1 MVSHYKPLE
10 ECYLCSEYRHAQA
23 LETLE
28 TLAKPPC
35 YSHPQYHSYDPHLYG
50 HKRPTRPKEDP
61 SGHNLCH
68 HRYNKRVVLL
78 KNSDPSFRKTIVLHR
93 RSLGSFRLFLEEVSE
108 LMHYHTRKLYTLEGH
123 KIDSIQS
130 LTLCPSVLICVGCEP
145 SHPSIVEAVQKLSDD
160 KLPKLSM
167 MSQSDGCGDGQEDD
181 GMRDDDDI
189 EKRVRVN
196 KDGSLSMEM
205 KVRFRLQND
214 ETLHWSTEVKQNAEE
229 RQDDG
234 ASPGVP
240 LNETETVATLER
252 AESAMSVKSTKSN
265 VSARSRKSNKSNA
278 SEQSVA
284 SDDTMT
290 SANCSK
296 ASEEIVI
303 EGETDGRSVSAMS
316 AQSVESRKS
325 KCSTVSNEWLE
336 SHEKGPSQKRT
347 SCNAQQALCQTDLQS
362 QSHHPRGQSDFQVK
376 EAVKMKKKKDYQVKK
391 RLKHGHQATQQRL
404 DLNKAIGKIP
414 PTGHSKS
421 TEPERRVNG
430 HLTAADIDARVT
442 DAKGDKS
449 SKQRWKSTKVDGFEA
464 VPSNLPTASPT
475 EVVNDWLKMIPADSD
490 MYVIGEFNG
499 DCHGQIADRTIEK
512 MKEIEESAAEDQRDS
527 DVKNSSS
534 PNDCQR
540 NPNAPNSDQTHAER
554 EAPTKIFNSSIQ
566 VMKVLLNPKHGRC
579 NSVPEISPVFGR
591 KLSSSAQGLLDCLVK
606 LQLIDSNPENANE
619 RDARYQELTNI
630 LQSLWLRA
638 PQENETVIQK
648 GNCHFVD
655 DEFNHASS
663 SGVDVNSGSMGSGKS
678 SAGIN
683 ADLSRPRA
691 SVDTMQKA
699 QDVREGQ
706 ADAASKQ
713 TSERNSEAMR
723 EESQKDDDP
732 AKDDTLRS
740 NDGPRE
746 LPETPQPPK
755 TCSGND
761 SSGKKLEEEV
771 NAECQ
776 EDSNSESPALH
787 QREQY
792 TKVISQGP
800 DPVWVLSLLTKIEE
814 QFMSHYANAMRDFKV
829 RWNLDGNESLET
841 MMDELTAELHQR
853 IQKTIDREWKKIQG
867 QAGPPRP
874 SKDAMTRS
882 TSVQTSERLMMI
894 LKQSDDLQANQSD
907 GSATGTPYSDQRGEN
922 DDDYCP
928 CETCIKKTFTSRP
941 PIPAE
946 VRNTAPVAMDFDL
959 KKILVM
965 KNLDSIKT
973 WATKCKTEVHKD
985 ECMIRDAEKADT
997 HGDMLEMKD
1006 ENAEEETTVEDTS
1019 KHGSDNEQA
1028 VEEGEDF
1035 DEEEDNT
1042 ATSSE
1047 VSADK
1052 NNEKAT
1058 ADETSKEPAQSE
1070 TKEEAVQNE
1079 NEETALTE
1087 HLSDKDYAME
1097 AGKSGDEDEIEAT
1110 SEDELHVNALEAI
1123 PAENEN
1129 IDVETTLGATS
1140 EYESDKEET
1149 TEEEKVDKDEDNT
1162 VTSSG
1167 EPADEINDNTS
1178 AEETTDAEHE
1188 TKEGA
1193 SENETVKEENFD
1205 DEEDNTAASSDES
1218 TDENNEKATA
1228 DETSKEQT
1236 GAETTEDVVSVE
1248 NWETDDTA
1256 AEATGVTP
1264 LTEHQSRGD
1273 DIMEAVAPD
1282 DEDEIVPARKYENAA
1297 GEADVESPSRKESDK
1312 EASVVKNNAAASEQ
1326 KSKNEEVGLVPG
1338 AVQGGME
1345 DAATS
1350 DDCSTEG
1357 SDATTNEDAA
1367 EEENDQPTKET
1378 AEDEMVVEK
1387 EIASTSEEVGA
1398 QETTAEGELG
1408 EEITNGELESDKED
1422 FVHEETSSDETVIA
1436 HIRAEES
1443 ATKTKHD
1450 NTDKDTADE
1459 LNKEAETD
1467 IVMAPEKKISNQ
1479 ESGDQEEALE
1489 AAIVDDEEATAEE
1502 EDEGSTAEDNEAT
1515 SEPAEEASTEDETA
1529 AEKGKAVVNDEP
1541 AGTANA
1547 KDENTAGESDVAATA
1562 EDESDMDGTV
1572 EAGTDEDGEGRPVR
1586 NKEDET
1592 VGNENATEKYAATE
1606 EAEADSDSD
1615 GSASKHQCK
1624 RDGAV
1629 EALRA
1634 DESTAGGAIAED
1646 ERIAVTNEDGFKE
1659 EPVEATAV
1667 AQEYATEEAAEVET
1681 DEDVAAAT
1689 DDKTSDTAKE
1699 KDISDE
1705 DEISD
1710 ADNGSNEDG
1719 MEETTGGE
1727 ELVCESA
1734 REESTKA
1741 ADSATEE
1748 EENESEQSENDEVS
1762 IESQSCQESSA
1773 ADKDCK
1779 EAGTTGDEIEGH
1791 GVEDELGEPE
1801 MRGNANTESSDN
1813 NKDESAEENQ
1823 QKRKKGVDD
1832 KAVKVDSESETNPDI
1847 VVGKDGQSD
1856 MVGVGLDETSGD
1868 PGRTDDAVDL
1878 EAEKDED
1885 ENGKNIMDD
1894 VDNGNDEESKTN
1906 LTRCENNNIPN
1917 GSHEDKDN
1925 VETLNEEKDKTE
1937 AVKRDSTGLL
1947 GDSDD
1952 GEDKEEESS
1961 DGSEDET
1968 DEEVETFIQSKT
1980 DDQKESKRAT

>member
-214 ETLHWSTEVKQNAEE
+214 ETLHWSTEVLRRKNSKCLRGKHKPDLAHCNDVNGSEPENVSAGECNEAYINRCCQRHSEEMYRPRCFSCRYHDIWKNATSTQDASRCIQSSSSTASSSTMVSRRMVIERQTAPRSSEEHTDEMVERQTCVEAAETVQYCVLKSETCSPKCKVKEDGGGGEAASSPSGSSEVKQNAEE
-229 RQDDG
+229 RHDDG

-265 VSARSRKSNKSNA
+265 VSAS
-278 SEQSVA
+278 
-284 SDDTMT
+284 SDL
-290 SANCSK
+290 
-296 ASEEIVI
+296 I
-303 EGETDGRSVSAMS
+303 
-316 AQSVESRKS
+316 
-325 KCSTVSNEWLE
+325 
-336 SHEKGPSQKRT
+336 
-347 SCNAQQALCQTDLQS
+347 
-362 QSHHPRGQSDFQVK
+362 
-376 EAVKMKKKKDYQVKK
+376 
-391 RLKHGHQATQQRL
+391 
-404 DLNKAIGKIP
+404 KAIGKIP

-421 TEPERRVNG
+421 TEAERRVNG

-442 DAKGDKS
+442 DAKSDKS

-475 EVVNDWLKMIPADSD
+475 EVVNDWLKMISADSD

-499 DCHGQIADRTIEK
+499 DCHGQIADRTIDK
-512 MKEIEESAAEDQRDS
+512 MKGIGESAAEDQRES
-527 DVKNSSS
+527 DVKNSAS

-663 SGVDVNSGSMGSGKS
+663 SGVDVNSGSTGSGKS

-691 SVDTMQKA
+691 SVDTIQKA

-792 TKVISQGP
+792 TKVITQGP

-894 LKQSDDLQANQSD
+894 LKQSGDLQANQSD

-997 HGDMLEMKD
+997 DGDMLEMKD

-1070 TKEEAVQNE
+1070 TKEEAVRNE

-1149 TEEEKVDKDEDNT
+1149 MEEEKVDKDEDNT

-1167 EPADEINDNTS
+1167 EPADEINDNAS

-1218 TDENNEKATA
+1218 TDENNEK
-1228 DETSKEQT
+1228 
-1236 GAETTEDVVSVE
+1236 
-1248 NWETDDTA
+1248 
-1256 AEATGVTP
+1256 
-1264 LTEHQSRGD
+1264 L
-1273 DIMEAVAPD
+1273 
-1282 DEDEIVPARKYENAA
+1282 
-1297 GEADVESPSRKESDK
+1297 
-1312 EASVVKNNAAASEQ
+1312 
-1326 KSKNEEVGLVPG
+1326 
-1338 AVQGGME
+1338 
-1345 DAATS
+1345 
-1350 DDCSTEG
+1350 
-1357 SDATTNEDAA
+1357 
-1367 EEENDQPTKET
+1367 
-1378 AEDEMVVEK
+1378 
-1387 EIASTSEEVGA
+1387 
-1398 QETTAEGELG
+1398 
-1408 EEITNGELESDKED
+1408 
-1422 FVHEETSSDETVIA
+1422 
-1436 HIRAEES
+1436 
-1443 ATKTKHD
+1443 
-1450 NTDKDTADE
+1450 
-1459 LNKEAETD
+1459 
-1467 IVMAPEKKISNQ
+1467 
-1479 ESGDQEEALE
+1479 
-1489 AAIVDDEEATAEE
+1489 
-1502 EDEGSTAEDNEAT
+1502 
-1515 SEPAEEASTEDETA
+1515 
-1529 AEKGKAVVNDEP
+1529 
-1541 AGTANA
+1541 
-1547 KDENTAGESDVAATA
+1547 
-1562 EDESDMDGTV
+1562 
-1572 EAGTDEDGEGRPVR
+1572 
-1586 NKEDET
+1586 
-1592 VGNENATEKYAATE
+1592 
-1606 EAEADSDSD
+1606 
-1615 GSASKHQCK
+1615 K
-1624 RDGAV
+1624 RQV
-1629 EALRA
+1629 
-1634 DESTAGGAIAED
+1634 
-1646 ERIAVTNEDGFKE
+1646 
-1659 EPVEATAV
+1659 
-1667 AQEYATEEAAEVET
+1667 
-1681 DEDVAAAT
+1681 
-1689 DDKTSDTAKE
+1689 
-1699 KDISDE
+1699 
-1705 DEISD
+1705 
-1710 ADNGSNEDG
+1710 
-1719 MEETTGGE
+1719 
-1727 ELVCESA
+1727 
-1734 REESTKA
+1734 
-1741 ADSATEE
+1741 
-1748 EENESEQSENDEVS
+1748 
-1762 IESQSCQESSA
+1762 
-1773 ADKDCK
+1773 
-1779 EAGTTGDEIEGH
+1779 
-1791 GVEDELGEPE
+1791 
-1801 MRGNANTESSDN
+1801 
-1813 NKDESAEENQ
+1813 
-1823 QKRKKGVDD
+1823 
-1832 KAVKVDSESETNPDI
+1832 
-1847 VVGKDGQSD
+1847 
-1856 MVGVGLDETSGD
+1856 
-1868 PGRTDDAVDL
+1868 
-1878 EAEKDED
+1878 
-1885 ENGKNIMDD
+1885 
-1894 VDNGNDEESKTN
+1894 
-1906 LTRCENNNIPN
+1906 
-1917 GSHEDKDN
+1917 
-1925 VETLNEEKDKTE
+1925 
-1937 AVKRDSTGLL
+1937 
-1947 GDSDD
+1947 
-1952 GEDKEEESS
+1952 
-1961 DGSEDET
+1961 
-1968 DEEVETFIQSKT
+1968 
-1980 DDQKESKRAT
+1980 